1 MKNGDKN
8 EVTKRAKHTFGPGTL
23 LRGLGFGRPGR
34 PDDHSQALRKGP
46 GPNGR
51 LGSRKKEAP
60 SASNLSSE
68 KFSAKTTFVP
78 FDCVDSGILTTSERD
93 LERQGRQSRGTPTPP
108 GYGYLTRHLPR
119 KVAHARI
126 SDSVTDEQVLML
138 ETRGK
143 KHGFIPKCSGLSSHK
158 EQTHVFGVTMVP
170 RLRRRQH
177 PRRFSRLAADVI
189 VLKAITSRSQA
200 STITNGTPAPFPRE

>member
-1 MKNGDKN
+1 
-8 EVTKRAKHTFGPGTL
+8 V
-23 LRGLGFGRPGR
+23 
-34 PDDHSQALRKGP
+34 
-46 GPNGR
+46 
-51 LGSRKKEAP
+51 
-60 SASNLSSE
+60 SNLSSE
-68 KFSAKTTFVP
+68 KFSTKTTFVP

-119 KVAHARI
+119 KVAHTRI
-126 SDSVTDEQVLML
+126 SDSATDEQVLML

-170 RLRRRQH
+170 RLRRRQR
-177 PRRFSRLAADVI
+177 PRRLSRPTTDVL
-189 VLKAITSRSQA
+189 VLKAITSRSQEG
-200 STITNGTPAPFPRE
+200 TITNGTMGPFSQEACNRTTVVHPFGFVASGSPAWRPGPTCHVTGATVTTCKETAPPLAPMP